1 MKNSD
6 SIRERLL
13 ARLPDPTNPEAY
25 RNSVADTLERGQK
38 RIRRESILVKLFW
51 IFCVV
56 TTATYLWFTAES
68 SQLPRAP
75 FLACIFFLW
84 GVMEIIKHYINSCRT
99 DLLTEIKQLQLQI
112 LELQARSGHDPAAF

>member
-1 MKNSD
+1 MKESD
-6 SIRERLL
+6 SLRDRMLS
-13 ARLPDPTNPEAY
+13 RLPDPENPAAY
-25 RNSVADTLERGQK
+25 QTSVADALERGRK

-56 TTATYLWFTAES
+56 TTIAYLWFTTES

-112 LELQARSGHDPAAF
+112 LELQARR